1 MNMKP
6 FNLEEARK
14 GKPICTRDGRPAEFI
29 AYVPKGEAL
38 SQVIVLVGNKVF
50 QLSAE
55 GFEFTSLQSDV
66 DLFMM
71 PEKRTVWVN
80 FYTHTGSCGEGD
92 CDYWET
98 EKEANKGSAPSR
110 IGGKAYP
117 VEIDV

>member
-1 MNMKP
+1 MKP

-14 GKPICTRDGRPAEFI
+14 GVPICTRDGRPAEFI

-55 GFEFTSLQSDV
+55 GFAFTSLESDI
-66 DLFMM
+66 DLFMA
-71 PEKRTVWVN
+71 PQKRTVWVN
-80 FYTHTGSCGEGD
+80 FYGSSAEHFESED
-92 CDYWET
+92 I
-98 EKEANKGSAPSR
+98 ANNFAHAER
-110 IGGKAYP
+110 IGKKAYP